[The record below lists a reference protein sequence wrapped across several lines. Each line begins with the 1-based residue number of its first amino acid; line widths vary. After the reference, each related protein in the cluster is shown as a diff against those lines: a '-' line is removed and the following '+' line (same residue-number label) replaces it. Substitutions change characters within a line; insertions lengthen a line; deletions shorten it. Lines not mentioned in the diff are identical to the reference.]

1 MRRCATKRAAGAV
14 LELLRE
20 SSNAIAST
28 SSRVCHHKGISN
40 VRTLSKTSSSSS
52 RAVKK
57 EGGKRAGDG
66 RSHQR
71 GIAGARKD
79 DASSASRKR
88 VVAKI
93 NGSPLVSASSKGSA
107 TLDVARRGNAAMPQ
121 AATASKISTRSLKT

>member
-57 EGGKRAGDG
+57 EGGKRGEARG
-66 RSHQR
+66 RKNPKNQSE
-71 GIAGARKD
+71 G
-79 DASSASRKR
+79 
-88 VVAKI
+88 
-93 NGSPLVSASSKGSA
+93 P
-107 TLDVARRGNAAMPQ
+107 
-121 AATASKISTRSLKT
+121 